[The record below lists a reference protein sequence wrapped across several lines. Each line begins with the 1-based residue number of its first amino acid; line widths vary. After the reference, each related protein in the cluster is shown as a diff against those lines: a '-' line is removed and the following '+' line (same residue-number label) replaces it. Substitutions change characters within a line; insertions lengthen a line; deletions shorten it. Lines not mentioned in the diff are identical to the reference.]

1 MSGPIKDG
9 DRISQRRVAAC
20 HPRGWVDT
28 EALEPKRCR
37 RGRATGL
44 DHFEVVTDMQG
55 PLIDDPHDDRSPACD
70 PEGAFNLEYE
80 R

>member
-1 MSGPIKDG
+1 M
-9 DRISQRRVAAC
+9 SQRRVATC

-28 EALEPKRCR
+28 EALKPKRR

-44 DHFEVVTDMQG
+44 NHFEVVTDMQG
-55 PLIDDPHDDRSPACD
+55 PLIYDAHDDRSPACN